1 MVINVLVIIG
11 KTCSGKDSILN
22 NLVKEYG
29 YIKLITYT
37 TRPIRDGET
46 QDKTYHFVSEE
57 DFLDKVNSGF
67 FLEYKKYETVNGVW
81 YYGSAKEDYEKANDK
96 TIVILA
102 PSGLSALR
110 LWANRN
116 KIDLDIISLYIYA
129 NNKTICNRLKKRGD
143 KKEETERRIK
153 ADNADFDGVQNF
165 VDRIFYN
172 NERNDL
178 DMVVKSINDYIEYRK
193 DSKD

>member
-1 MVINVLVIIG
+1 MLVIIG

>member
-1 MVINVLVIIG
+1 MLVIIG

-96 TIVILA
+96 TIVILT

-178 DMVVKSINDYIEYRK
+178 DTVVKSINDYIEYRK